1 MFESFFALLNKLNG
15 STLDQETTESIIEQ
29 DTGSLNRELVARLQ
43 ETVKSVRE
51 TGRKGNVTLRLKIS
65 HGGMKQIEVEPEVK
79 SSKPKVTAP
88 TSVLFADDEG
98 RLYDRDPEQFEMD
111 FRDVNGSGQDLR
123 AVRSNDS

>member
-1 MFESFFALLNKLNG
+1 MFDSFFALLNKLNG
-15 STLDQETTESIIEQ
+15 STLDQETSESIIEQ
-29 DTGSLNRELVARLQ
+29 DTGSLNRELVDRLQ

-51 TGRKGNVTLRLKIS
+51 TGRKGTVTLRLRIS

-98 RLYDRDPEQFEMD
+98 RLYDRDPEQIEMD
-111 FRDVNGSGQDLR
+111 FRTVDGSGQDLR
-123 AVRSNDS
+123 SVRSSDS